1 MPRIIDVVDHPN
13 IMDDELVYRE
23 PQAGAGDFRFGS
35 QCIVMDG
42 QAGVF
47 VSRGQ
52 VLDALPP
59 GAHTLSTANLPILS
73 GLIGLATG
81 GRNPFTAEVYYVN
94 MKDLPQVRWGTNPP
108 ITIYTQQGIGVMQLM
123 SNGIVDIGIDDPVRF
138 VKQYAI
144 GKPIMRLDDIKDRI
158 QTLLLGEITQILSQQ
173 SVQTEQDANA
183 MLSELEGASLAL
195 LNEGFQALGM
205 RIKAFES
212 KPFQRKQLSREEAF
226 NLVGSKDDFFKLEEL
241 DVART
246 AAGNEGLTG
255 GLAGAGIGFGVG
267 QQLGN
272 RMNPPQNDPMQQQQQ
287 MMMMQMMQQ
296 MQQMQQNMNQQGQPQ
311 PTAPAASG
319 GAPANPTTPEE
330 IQALLDNLDTRLAAG
345 EISES
350 IYERM
355 VSKWEARLND
365 LKGGE

>member
-1 MPRIIDVVDHPN
+1 
-13 IMDDELVYRE
+13 
-23 PQAGAGDFRFGS
+23 
-35 QCIVMDG
+35 
-42 QAGVF
+42 
-47 VSRGQ
+47 
-52 VLDALPP
+52 
-59 GAHTLSTANLPILS
+59 
-73 GLIGLATG
+73 
-81 GRNPFTAEVYYVN
+81 
-94 MKDLPQVRWGTNPP
+94 LPQVRWGTNPP

-226 NLVGSKDDFFKLEEL
+226 NLVGNKDDFFKLEEL

-272 RMNPPQNDPMQQQQQ
+272 RMNPPQNDAMQQQQQ

-311 PTAPAASG
+311 TPSAPAASS

-330 IQALLDNLDTRLAAG
+330 IQALLDNLDSRLAAG

-350 IYERM
+350 VYERM
-355 VSKWEARLND
+355 VGKWEERLKE